1 MSNEIQITAANFE
14 TEVARSSVPVLV
26 DFWAE
31 WCMPCRMIAPSLEQI
46 ADAYKGRYK
55 IGKVN
60 VDTETE
66 LAEKFQVQSI
76 PTILVFKNGE
86 LVKTHVGAA
95 PRTRLEDDLV
105 KPFI

>member
-14 TEVARSSVPVLV
+14 TEVAKSIVPVLV

-46 ADAYKGRYK
+46 AEAYKGRYK

-60 VDTETE
+60 VDKETE

-86 LVKTHVGAA
+86 VVKTHVGAA
-95 PRTRLEDDLV
+95 PRARLEDDLV

>member
-1 MSNEIQITAANFE
+1 MSNEIQLTAANFDS
-14 TEVARSSVPVLV
+14 EVVKSGVPVLV

-46 ADAYKGRYK
+46 AEAYNGRYK

-60 VDTETE
+60 VDKETE

-86 LVKTHVGAA
+86 VVKTHVGAA
-95 PRTRLEDDLV
+95 PRKKLEDDLV
-105 KPFI
+105 KPFL